1 MLLRFLSLAS
11 FYEGFR
17 QMMFYTVIGLLTS
30 VIDFAAYAMLVYM
43 IGLHYLVANI
53 VGVLVSIPIGFF
65 LNRNVNFMTLDK
77 TLIRF
82 LSFLVVGVSGALVT
96 SIMLYVCIDVYHF
109 GKISSKLFSIISVSL
124 LQFIL
129 NKCVT
134 FKSITNMQQGVSKT
148 NQELEVIN
156 DESFTV

>member
-1 MLLRFLSLAS
+1 MRFLSLAT
-11 FYEGFR
+11 FYREFR
-17 QMMFYTVIGLLTS
+17 QMILYTVIGLLTS
-30 VIDFAAYAMLVYM
+30 VLDLVVYAMFVYV
-43 IGLHYLVANI
+43 IGLHYIVANI
-53 VGVLVSIPIGFF
+53 VGVLASVPIGFF